1 MLSNNNSLLNKSILK
16 QSAEN
21 DTITNTTSS
30 SSSASSKSVSFNNTY
45 YISAIPARP
54 QHQQESKPGTLKN
67 YESMYKEYL
76 KSVQI
81 KAVPPPDPSTTTAS
95 GIMNGSTITNQHQ
108 SISIVSAMS
117 QVEDDDDDMEVEMLD
132 EDIPKRK
139 RGRPKGS
146 GRVKPGPKK
155 RGWPLGVPRKPHLH
169 AGYVKKPQPPPA
181 LPARLLTT
189 GTPSPKGKRG
199 RPRKIIAFS
208 FQTIVSDIKT
218 VALPSDLWSAHV
230 SVTAKKS
237 QVCFTRVVQAIS
249 NTVPVECD
257 RSVKFNGSV
266 NYLVRINNRDV
277 ELLAAPPTVNSIRDV
292 EILLDIV
299 NDIGINDPVLEYLN
313 R

>member
-1 MLSNNNSLLNKSILK
+1 QIKCIIMVAGVTIQSSVQVKFEKGRQFTTANNRQYDEIVIDGK
-16 QSAEN
+16 
-21 DTITNTTSS
+21 
-30 SSSASSKSVSFNNTY
+30 V
-45 YISAIPARP
+45 
-54 QHQQESKPGTLKN
+54 HQQESKPGTLKN

-117 QVEDDDDDMEVEMLD
+117 QVEDDDDDMEMLD

-169 AGYVKKPQPPPA
+169 AGYVKKPPPV

-299 NDIGINDPVLEYLN
+299 NDIGINDPVLEYFS
-313 R
+313 